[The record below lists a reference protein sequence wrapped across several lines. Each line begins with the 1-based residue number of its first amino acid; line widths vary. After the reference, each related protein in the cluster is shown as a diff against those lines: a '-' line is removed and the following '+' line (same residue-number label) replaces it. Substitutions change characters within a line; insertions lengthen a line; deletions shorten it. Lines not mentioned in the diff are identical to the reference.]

1 MLSENQKI
9 KVKSSFLNG
18 KLKVKSANP
27 QTKEVSLQP
36 IKDVMQHHTG
46 DKPSVL
52 IETEMGNI
60 HTTCDHSV
68 FRFDGSN
75 GIVPV
80 RSDNLKSGDY
90 IVAEVLGELI
100 PLAVK
105 ITAMEPLQTSYDLC
119 VPGNENFFIS
129 NGILAHNTYSIGG
142 ISLDIE
148 KSSKYEGMKSNAED
162 QWDKLCEAKSRTT
175 KYIRG
180 LAQPRFGRGVRSSFG
195 PHVGR
200 GVLSPR
206 QFI

>member
-1 MLSENQKI
+1 MLSKSQRVKI
-9 KVKSSFLNG
+9 KSSFLNG

-75 GIVPV
+75 GIVAV
-80 RSDNLKSGDY
+80 RSDDLKSGDH

-100 PLAVK
+100 PLTVK
-105 ITAMEPLQTSYDLC
+105 ITEMEPLQTSYDLC

-129 NGILAHNTYSIGG
+129 NGILAHNSYSIGG
-142 ISLDIE
+142 ISLDVE
-148 KSSKYEGMKSNAED
+148 KSSKYQSLKENAES
-162 QWDKLCEAKSRTT
+162 QWDKLTEAKSRTT
-175 KYIRG
+175 KYMRG

-195 PHVGR
+195 PYVGR

-206 QFI
+206 SFI